1 MNDSEVIKL
10 CKELGCCD
18 ACCLRYVGLKTPIAY
33 ENAKQFLVKY
43 VKEKLEPVNND
54 EHSKGQDETKPDHVD
69 QSKEQGKEE
78 SANNVEQSKEQDLTE
93 PASDVNHSTDQETEP
108 LKHEVDSE
116 ALRNEVDN
124 RTHKKEADE
133 STCDTSGA
141 KEMSGEPPAKK
152 QKLDSIC
159 VSCLGVLQE
168 ENWQQCNTMVKELLH
183 KKQYESETFA
193 CALSAP
199 IATML
204 REHYV
209 MLCLK
214 EKFTHYDTK
223 QLTPLKEAWKWSF
236 GAQLAAHVGMAQDSG
251 AVSPLLV
258 TLNLEYPD
266 DLQELEVLKTLSA
279 SLFESRSKQR
289 QRFAVEFTRR
299 SVEQALRDVTLAGL
313 RRQAAWARG
322 APVPRTHTAPV
333 SVQAAHAPLYLGGR
347 YVKLSRML
355 PQTPW
360 LVNGLRMMHSS
371 VQETIFEPI
380 ARLYGMSPEEMEHR
394 LKFMSAGRE
403 DVDVRCL
410 GEGRPFAVEVS
421 DPQRQP
427 TADELRRLCDEISE
441 GEQVIVKN
449 LVKVSRE
456 DLALLKKGEE
466 TKSKTYEALC
476 IKLSHTEDDELTANG
491 DTAVR
496 VTERDIANIN
506 SYRNS
511 DSDSSRVL
519 LTQRT
524 PIRVLHRRPLL
535 TRTRRIHD
543 LTAYRVP
550 GHPQLFVVRLR
561 TEAGTYVKEW
571 AHGEAGRTRPR
582 LQDALRARADIL
594 ALDVASVDLPWP
606 NTQPIHST

>member
-1 MNDSEVIKL
+1 MNDSKIIKL

-18 ACCLRYVGLKTPIAY
+18 TCCLRYIGLKSPAAY
-33 ENAKQFLVKY
+33 EEAKQFLVKY
-43 VKEKLEPVNND
+43 VRDKTEHANNVD
-54 EHSKGQDETKPDHVD
+54 PSTDQDETNPPEEIGPTA
-69 QSKEQGKEE
+69 EQDKIEPADC
-78 SANNVEQSKEQDLTE
+78 ANHSKEQDQTE
-93 PASDVNHSTDQETEP
+93 LADGVNQKTEQEAGSLQNDTEKTSCDRNGAESD
-108 LKHEVDSE
+108 
-116 ALRNEVDN
+116 
-124 RTHKKEADE
+124 
-133 STCDTSGA
+133 
-141 KEMSGEPPAKK
+141 EPPAKK
-152 QKLDSIC
+152 QKTDSIC
-159 VSCLGVLQE
+159 VSCIGVLQE
-168 ENWQQCNTMVKELLH
+168 ENWPQCYAMVKEVLD
-183 KKQYESETFA
+183 KKRYECDTFA

-204 REHYV
+204 RERYIT
-209 MLCLK
+209 LCLK
-214 EKFTHYDTK
+214 EQFADYDADK
-223 QLTPLKEAWKWSF
+223 LLTPLKEAWKWSF
-236 GAQLAAHVGMAQDSG
+236 GAHLAAHVGITLDSG

-299 SVEQALRDVTLAGL
+299 SVEQALRGVTLARL
-313 RRQAAWARG
+313 RAQPAWEGG
-322 APVPRTHTAPV
+322 APAPRAQARPV

-347 YVKLSRML
+347 YIKLSRTL

-371 VQETIFEPI
+371 VQEIIFGPI
-380 ARLYGMSPEEMEHR
+380 ARLYGMSPDETEYR

-410 GEGRPFAVEVS
+410 GDGRPFAVEVS
-421 DPQRQP
+421 DPQRTP
-427 TADELRRLCDEISE
+427 TADELRRMCDEISE
-441 GEQVIVKN
+441 GEQVIVKS
-449 LVKVSRE
+449 LVPVSRE
-456 DLALLKKGEE
+456 ELAELKKGEE
-466 TKSKTYEALC
+466 TKCKTYEALC

-491 DTAVR
+491 DTAIR

-511 DSDSSRVL
+511 DSSRVL
-519 LTQRT
+519 LSQRT

-535 TRTRRIHD
+535 TRTRRILD
-543 LTAYRVP
+543 LTAYPVA

-606 NTQPIHST
+606 NTNTL